1 MAAPGG
7 NKNARTVLA
16 LLAVVAAM
24 GGLTAAAV
32 PLYRIFCG
40 ATGYGGTTE
49 TASHAP
55 SQVLE
60 RTITV
65 RFNTDVGPGLPWTFN
80 TPAHPVKIKV
90 GETALVY
97 FQARNNS
104 DRAITGHAVY
114 NVAPAKAGLYFD
126 KIQCFCFTEQTLKPG
141 QTAEMPVSFFVDP
154 AIVKDRNLDDID
166 TITLSYSFFRSKEQ
180 AGETKKQVSHD
191 AARGIAVD

>member
-1 MAAPGG
+1 
-7 NKNARTVLA
+7 VLA
-16 LLAVVAAM
+16 LLAVLAAM

-40 ATGYGGTTE
+40 ATGYGGTTQVAHE
-49 TASHAP
+49 AP

-65 RFNTDVGPGLPWTFN
+65 RFNTDVSPQLPWTFDP
-80 TPAHPVKIKV
+80 PAHPVRVKV

-97 FQARNNS
+97 FHARNNS

-114 NVAPAKAGLYFD
+114 NVAPDKAGLYFD

-154 AIVKDRNLDDID
+154 AIMKDRNLDDIE
-166 TITLSYSFFRSKEQ
+166 TITLSYTFFRAKDQ

-191 AARGIAVD
+191 AAPGVAVD